1 MLDSLIFFIKK
12 VALIKIIN
20 LILIITKLHSK
31 SLERNIRDMGAK
43 QKTLFDVL
51 IRFWHSK

>member
-1 MLDSLIFFIKK
+1 MLESLIFFIKK

-20 LILIITKLHSK
+20 SILIITKLHSK
-31 SLERNIRDMGAK
+31 SLERNIRNVGAK
-43 QKTLFDVL
+43 KEHYDVL